1 MENIVIVTDST
12 SDLSKDIIEKHGV
25 VVVPLTVTYKGMS
38 YKDGVDLSID
48 ELISFLD
55 ESDELPK
62 TSQVNPKEFYDVY
75 KKLIDEG
82 KEIISIH
89 LSSGVSGTFQSANI
103 AKEMLNTDKIHIID
117 SKVVSFGTGLLVLL
131 AIELLKQGKAIKE
144 VVDTLKDYS
153 KKVRVAFAVDD
164 LEYIKKGGR
173 LSGAQTT
180 IAKILNIKPII
191 HMEDGKL
198 YVYDKVMGLKRAIER
213 LTEYLEEMDVDTS
226 KPIAVGTV
234 SYFEEREQLGT
245 MVKER
250 YNIEKILNFIAGTV
264 IATYSGPG
272 VVGIC
277 FFSK

>member
-12 SDLSKDIIEKHGV
+12 ADLSKDIIEKHGV

-131 AIELLKQGKAIKE
+131 AIELLKQGKGIKE
-144 VVDTLKDYS
+144 VVDTLKEYS

-173 LSGAQTT
+173 LSGAQAT

-191 HMEDGKL
+191 HMDDGKL
-198 YVYDKVMGLKRAIER
+198 YVYDKVRGLKRAIER

-226 KPIAVGTV
+226 LPLAVGTV